1 MASIR
6 LPAELEMSLNDLVD
20 KTGRAKSY
28 YITEAI
34 KQYLE
39 MNKERFLLENC
50 IKEFYAGEQTT
61 YSIAEARSVL
71 GLKKRKR

>member
-6 LPAELEMSLNDLVD
+6 LPVELESSLDELVS

-28 YITEAI
+28 YIIEAI

-39 MNKERFLLENC
+39 MNEERFLLENC
-50 IKEFYAGEQTT
+50 IKEFYAGEQAS
-61 YSIAEARSVL
+61 YSITEARNAL

>member
-6 LPAELEMSLNDLVD
+6 LPVELESSLDELVS

-28 YITEAI
+28 YIIEAI

-39 MNKERFLLENC
+39 MNEERFLLENC
-50 IKEFYAGEQTT
+50 IKEFYAGEQAT
-61 YSIAEARSVL
+61 YSITEARNAL